1 MPVSTARKLT
11 DLRSVGPAALADL
24 AVLNIRT
31 VVELAACEPAE
42 LYAKLCA
49 ATGVRHDPC
58 VEDVFAAAVAQARDP
73 ELPKEMCDWWYWTRQ
88 RKAAATKGE
97 RHGPA

>member
-24 AVLNIRT
+24 AVLNITT
-31 VVELAACEPAE
+31 VVELATCEPAD
-42 LYAKLCA
+42 LYARLCA

-73 ELPKEMCDWWYWTRQ
+73 KLPKEMCDWWYWTRQ
-88 RKAAATKGE
+88 RKAATPRKQGAS
-97 RHGPA
+97 A